1 MNGKFIDERDAK
13 ISVNDIGLHR
23 NYGVFEVLRTYNGAP
38 FLLKEHLNRL
48 VKSAKEIG
56 LVVPYSKKEI
66 SENISKILQKN
77 KEEESLIKILVTGGE
92 SKDGMNP
99 GIKPTF
105 LILTKPLPVT
115 DKDIY
120 KKGVKLITYEHKRFI
135 PSAKTLNYIQLIKSF
150 KELKKEKAFTLLY
163 TSDGNV
169 SEGATCNIFFY
180 KSKKLITP
188 KTGVLNGITR
198 NLVIKLAGK
207 NFTVDQKDIKLG
219 ILNSSEEVFITMT
232 TKGIVPVVKIDKH
245 TIGNGKPGK
254 NTKIIMKL
262 FDKYINNFIKC
273 TT

>member
-1 MNGKFIDERDAK
+1 
-13 ISVNDIGLHR
+13 
-23 NYGVFEVLRTYNGAP
+23 
-38 FLLKEHLNRL
+38 
-48 VKSAKEIG
+48 
-56 LVVPYSKKEI
+56 
-66 SENISKILQKN
+66 
-77 KEEESLIKILVTGGE
+77 
-92 SKDGMNP
+92 MNP
-99 GIKPTF
+99 GINPTF
-105 LILTKPLPVT
+105 LILARLLPET

-150 KELKKEKAFTLLY
+150 KKLKKEKAFTLLY
-163 TSDGNV
+163 TSEGNI
-169 SEGATCNIFFY
+169 SEGATCNIFFF
-180 KSKKLITP
+180 KRKKLITP
-188 KTGVLNGITR
+188 KTGILNGITR

-207 NFTVDQKDIKLG
+207 NFIVQQKDVKLG
-219 ILNSSEEVFITMT
+219 ILNFSEEAFITMT